1 MLKKLGKK
9 LTNNFGLKILA
20 ALFAFILWVVVINV
34 DEPVRTVPYTA
45 SVKTENEDYI
55 TSNGKYFELLDG
67 NNTVTFNVSAKRTYQ
82 EKLTN
87 ADFSAV
93 ADMEKIEYVDDSGI
107 YRVPVTVSC
116 SKFSSNQV
124 TISSK
129 QLYIEVAMEDRG
141 TVQKRITATTTG
153 NVADGCA
160 VGEVAIVT
168 TNLLKISGPSSV
180 TSRIDTVE
188 ATINV
193 EGMNS
198 DITDTVVPVLY
209 DAEKNVIDTTKLKM
223 SLNTVTVSAQI
234 LKTKDVPI
242 EFATTG
248 ETAKDYMVKGI
259 EYAPNTVR
267 IKGEAAALNTVNKV
281 TVPAEVLDVTG
292 AVEDIATTV
301 DISSYLPSGISLVL
315 ASDAKIE
322 VKVKI
327 EQLVKKSFEVPVTAL
342 TVENLPENE
351 KLNFLLDSLTVEI
364 AGAESDM
371 KKLSAE
377 DIKGT
382 IDVSGLG
389 EGEHKAV
396 VTLLLDETL
405 YQTTSTVTVPI
416 YVGDGTLE
424 DVDENTETAATETEE
439 ADTESKKSTE
449 KKQSSTTSDE
459 KEKTSKKNQ

>member
-9 LTNNFGLKILA
+9 LTNNLGLKILA

-87 ADFSAV
+87 ADFTAV

-209 DAEKNVIDTTKLKM
+209 DVDGNVIDTTKLKM

-234 LKTKDVPI
+234 LKTKDVPV

-248 ETAKDYMVKGI
+248 NVAKDYMIKGI
-259 EYAPNTVR
+259 EYSPRTVR
-267 IKGEAAALNTVNKV
+267 LKGEAAVLNTVNKV
-281 TVPAEVLDVTG
+281 SVPAEVLDVTG
-292 AVEDIATTV
+292 AVADVATTV
-301 DISSYLPSGISLVL
+301 DISSYLPDGISLVL

-327 EQLVKKSFEVPVTAL
+327 EAMVKKSFEIPVSAL
-342 TVENLPENE
+342 TVENLPETE
-351 KLNFLLDSLTVEI
+351 KINFLLEDLTVEI

-382 IDVSGLG
+382 VDVSGLE
-389 EGEHKAV
+389 EGEHKVV
-396 VTLLLDETL
+396 VTLLLDANL
-405 YQTTSTVTVPI
+405 YQTTSTITIPVYI
-416 YVGDGTLE
+416 GDGNVET
-424 DVDENTETAATETEE
+424 TEEIIETETEE
-439 ADTESKKSTE
+439 DTADSKDTAEKS
-449 KKQSSTTSDE
+449 QTSDTSKG
-459 KEKTSKKNQ
+459 KEDTSKKNQ

>member
-9 LTNNFGLKILA
+9 LTNNLGLKILA

-87 ADFSAV
+87 ADFTAV

-209 DAEKNVIDTTKLKM
+209 DVDGNVIDTTKLKM

-234 LKTKDVPI
+234 LKTKDVPV

-248 ETAKDYMVKGI
+248 NVAKDYMIKGI
-259 EYAPNTVR
+259 EYSPRTVR
-267 IKGEAAALNTVNKV
+267 LKGEAAVLNTVNKV
-281 TVPAEVLDVTG
+281 SVPAEVLDVTG
-292 AVEDIATTV
+292 AVADVATTV
-301 DISSYLPSGISLVL
+301 DISSYLPDGISLVL
-315 ASDAKIE
+315 ASDAKVE

-327 EQLVKKSFEVPVTAL
+327 EAMVKKSFEIPVSAL
-342 TVENLPENE
+342 TVENLPETE
-351 KLNFLLDSLTVEI
+351 KINFLLEDLTVEI

-382 IDVSGLG
+382 VDVSGLE
-389 EGEHKAV
+389 EGEHKVV
-396 VTLLLDETL
+396 VTLLLDANL
-405 YQTTSTVTVPI
+405 YQTTSTITIPVYI
-416 YVGDGTLE
+416 GDGNVET
-424 DVDENTETAATETEE
+424 TEEIIETETEE
-439 ADTESKKSTE
+439 DTADSKDTAEKS
-449 KKQSSTTSDE
+449 QTSDTSKG
-459 KEKTSKKNQ
+459 KEDTSKKNQ

>member
-9 LTNNFGLKILA
+9 LTNNLGLKILA

-87 ADFSAV
+87 ADFTAV

-209 DAEKNVIDTTKLKM
+209 DVDGNVIDTTKLKM

-234 LKTKDVPI
+234 LKTKDVPV

-248 ETAKDYMVKGI
+248 NVAKDYMIKGI
-259 EYAPNTVR
+259 EYSPRTVR
-267 IKGEAAALNTVNKV
+267 LKGEAAVLNTVNKV
-281 TVPAEVLDVTG
+281 SVPAEVLDVTG
-292 AVEDIATTV
+292 AVADVATTV
-301 DISSYLPSGISLVL
+301 DISSYLPDGISLVL
-315 ASDAKIE
+315 ASDAKVE

-327 EQLVKKSFEVPVTAL
+327 EAMVKKSFEIPVSAL
-342 TVENLPENE
+342 TVENLPETE
-351 KLNFLLDSLTVEI
+351 KINFLLEDLTVEI

-382 IDVSGLG
+382 VDVSGLE
-389 EGEHKAV
+389 EGEHKVV
-396 VTLLLDETL
+396 VTLLLDANL
-405 YQTTSTVTVPI
+405 YQTTSTITIPVYI
-416 YVGDGTLE
+416 GDGNVET
-424 DVDENTETAATETEE
+424 TEEITETETEE
-439 ADTESKKSTE
+439 DTADSKDAAEKS
-449 KKQSSTTSDE
+449 QTSDTAKG
-459 KEKTSKKNQ
+459 KEDTSKKNQ

>member
-9 LTNNFGLKILA
+9 LTNNLGLKILA

-87 ADFSAV
+87 ADFTAV

-209 DAEKNVIDTTKLKM
+209 DVDGNVIDTTKLKM

-234 LKTKDVPI
+234 LKTKDVPV

-248 ETAKDYMVKGI
+248 NVAKDYMIKGI
-259 EYAPNTVR
+259 EYSPRTVR
-267 IKGEAAALNTVNKV
+267 LKGEAAVLNTVNKV
-281 TVPAEVLDVTG
+281 SVPAEVLDVTG
-292 AVEDIATTV
+292 AVADVATTV
-301 DISSYLPSGISLVL
+301 DISSYLPDGISLVL

-327 EQLVKKSFEVPVTAL
+327 EAMVKKSFEIPVSAL
-342 TVENLPENE
+342 TVENLPETE
-351 KLNFLLDSLTVEI
+351 KINFLLEDLTVEI

-382 IDVSGLG
+382 VDVSGLE
-389 EGEHKAV
+389 EGEHKVV
-396 VTLLLDETL
+396 VTLLLDANL
-405 YQTTSTVTVPI
+405 YQTTSTITIPVYI
-416 YVGDGTLE
+416 GDGNVET
-424 DVDENTETAATETEE
+424 TEEITETETEE
-439 ADTESKKSTE
+439 DTADSKDTAEKS
-449 KKQSSTTSDE
+449 QTSDTSKG
-459 KEKTSKKNQ
+459 KEDTSKKNQ

>member
-9 LTNNFGLKILA
+9 LTNNLGLKILA

-87 ADFSAV
+87 ADFTAV

-209 DAEKNVIDTTKLKM
+209 DVDGNVIDTTKLKM

-234 LKTKDVPI
+234 LKTKDVPV
-242 EFATTG
+242 EFAITG
-248 ETAKDYMVKGI
+248 NVAKDYMIKGI
-259 EYAPNTVR
+259 EYSPQTVR
-267 IKGEAAALNTVNKV
+267 LKGEAAVLNTVNKV
-281 TVPAEVLDVTG
+281 SVPAEVLDVTG
-292 AVEDIATTV
+292 AVADVATTV
-301 DISSYLPSGISLVL
+301 DISSYLPDGISLVL
-315 ASDAKIE
+315 ASDAKVE

-327 EQLVKKSFEVPVTAL
+327 EAMVKKSFEIPVSAL
-342 TVENLPENE
+342 TVENLPETE
-351 KLNFLLDSLTVEI
+351 KINFLLEDLTVEI

-382 IDVSGLG
+382 VDVSGLE

-396 VTLLLDETL
+396 VTLLLDANL
-405 YQTTSTVTVPI
+405 YQTTSTITIPVYI
-416 YVGDGTLE
+416 GDGNIET
-424 DVDENTETAATETEE
+424 TEEITETETEE
-439 ADTESKKSTE
+439 DTADSKDAAEKS
-449 KKQSSTTSDE
+449 QISDTAKV
-459 KEKTSKKNQ
+459 KEDTSKKNQ

>member
-9 LTNNFGLKILA
+9 LTNNLGLKILA

-87 ADFSAV
+87 ADFTAV

-209 DAEKNVIDTTKLKM
+209 DVDGNVIDTTKLKM

-234 LKTKDVPI
+234 LKTKDVPV

-248 ETAKDYMVKGI
+248 NVAKDYMIKGI
-259 EYAPNTVR
+259 EYSPRTVR
-267 IKGEAAALNTVNKV
+267 LKGEAAVLNTVNKV
-281 TVPAEVLDVTG
+281 SVPAEVLDVTG
-292 AVEDIATTV
+292 AVADVATTV
-301 DISSYLPSGISLVL
+301 DISSYLPDGISLVL

-327 EQLVKKSFEVPVTAL
+327 EAMVKKSFEIPVSAL
-342 TVENLPENE
+342 TVENLPETE
-351 KLNFLLDSLTVEI
+351 KINFLLEDLTVEI

-382 IDVSGLG
+382 VDVSGLE
-389 EGEHKAV
+389 EGEHKVV
-396 VTLLLDETL
+396 VTLLLDANL
-405 YQTTSTVTVPI
+405 YQTTSTITIPVYI
-416 YVGDGTLE
+416 GDGN
-424 DVDENTETAATETEE
+424 VENTEEITETETEE
-439 ADTESKKSTE
+439 DTADSKDTAEKS
-449 KKQSSTTSDE
+449 QTSDTSKG
-459 KEKTSKKNQ
+459 KEDTSKKNQ

>member
-9 LTNNFGLKILA
+9 LTNNLGLKILA

-87 ADFSAV
+87 ADFTAV

-198 DITDTVVPVLY
+198 MTWT
-209 DAEKNVIDTTKLKM
+209 EM
-223 SLNTVTVSAQI
+223 SL
-234 LKTKDVPI
+234 
-242 EFATTG
+242 
-248 ETAKDYMVKGI
+248 
-259 EYAPNTVR
+259 
-267 IKGEAAALNTVNKV
+267 
-281 TVPAEVLDVTG
+281 
-292 AVEDIATTV
+292 
-301 DISSYLPSGISLVL
+301 
-315 ASDAKIE
+315 
-322 VKVKI
+322 
-327 EQLVKKSFEVPVTAL
+327 
-342 TVENLPENE
+342 
-351 KLNFLLDSLTVEI
+351 
-364 AGAESDM
+364 
-371 KKLSAE
+371 
-377 DIKGT
+377 
-382 IDVSGLG
+382 
-389 EGEHKAV
+389 
-396 VTLLLDETL
+396 TLR
-405 YQTTSTVTVPI
+405 
-416 YVGDGTLE
+416 
-424 DVDENTETAATETEE
+424 N
-439 ADTESKKSTE
+439 
-449 KKQSSTTSDE
+449 
-459 KEKTSKKNQ
+459 

>member
-34 DEPVRTVPYTA
+34 DEPVRTIPYTA

-87 ADFSAV
+87 ADFTAV

-180 TSRIDTVE
+180 TSQIDTVE

-234 LKTKDVPI
+234 LKTKDVPV
-242 EFATTG
+242 EFSTTG
-248 ETAKDYMVKGI
+248 NAAKDYMVRGI
-259 EYAPNTVR
+259 EYAPETVR
-267 IKGEAAALNTVNKV
+267 IKGEAAVLNTVNKV

-292 AVEDIATTV
+292 AVEDISTTV
-301 DISSYLPSGISLVL
+301 DISSYLPDGISLVL

-327 EQLVKKSFEVPVTAL
+327 EQLVKKSFEIPVDAL

-351 KLNFLLDSLTVEI
+351 KLSFLLDSLTVEI

-382 IDVSGLG
+382 VDVSGL
-389 EGEHKAV
+389 EVGEHKAV

-405 YQTTSTVTVPI
+405 YQTTSTITVPV
-416 YVGDGTLE
+416 YVGDE
-424 DVDENTETAATETEE
+424 SIEAVDEDTETGDKDTEE
-439 ADTESKKSTE
+439 EDSESKSSTE
-449 KKQSSTTSDE
+449 KKQSSNTSD
-459 KEKTSKKNQ
+459 KEENTSKKNQ

>member
-1 MLKKLGKK
+1 M
-9 LTNNFGLKILA
+9 
-20 ALFAFILWVVVINV
+20 
-34 DEPVRTVPYTA
+34 
-45 SVKTENEDYI
+45 
-55 TSNGKYFELLDG
+55 
-67 NNTVTFNVSAKRTYQ
+67 
-82 EKLTN
+82 
-87 ADFSAV
+87 
-93 ADMEKIEYVDDSGI
+93 
-107 YRVPVTVSC
+107 
-116 SKFSSNQV
+116 

-209 DAEKNVIDTTKLKM
+209 DVDGNVIDTTKLKM

-234 LKTKDVPI
+234 LKIKDVPV

-248 ETAKDYMVKGI
+248 NVAKDYMIKGI
-259 EYAPNTVR
+259 EYSPRTVR
-267 IKGEAAALNTVNKV
+267 LKGEAAVLNTVNKV
-281 TVPAEVLDVTG
+281 SVPAEVLDVTG
-292 AVEDIATTV
+292 AVADVATTV
-301 DISSYLPSGISLVL
+301 DISSYLPDGISLVL
-315 ASDAKIE
+315 ASDAKVE

-327 EQLVKKSFEVPVTAL
+327 EAMVKKSFEIPVSAL
-342 TVENLPENE
+342 TVENLPETE
-351 KLNFLLDSLTVEI
+351 KINFLLEDLTVEI

-382 IDVSGLG
+382 VDVSGLE
-389 EGEHKAV
+389 EGEHKVV
-396 VTLLLDETL
+396 VTLLLDANL
-405 YQTTSTVTVPI
+405 YQTTSTITIPVYI
-416 YVGDGTLE
+416 GDGNVET
-424 DVDENTETAATETEE
+424 TEEITETETEE
-439 ADTESKKSTE
+439 DTADSKDAAEKS
-449 KKQSSTTSDE
+449 QISDTAKV
-459 KEKTSKKNQ
+459 KEDTSKKN

>member
-1 MLKKLGKK
+1 MLKNLVKR
-9 LTNNFGLKILA
+9 LTNNLGLKVLA

-34 DEPVRTVPYTA
+34 DEPVRTVPYTV

-82 EKLTN
+82 EKLSN

-160 VGEVAIVT
+160 IGEVSIVT
-168 TNLLKISGPSSV
+168 TNLLKITGPSSV
-180 TSRIDTVE
+180 TSMIDTVE
-188 ATINV
+188 ANINV

-198 DITDTVVPVLY
+198 DVTDTVVPVLY
-209 DAEKNVIDTTKLKM
+209 DADRNVIDTTKLKL
-223 SLNTVTVSAQI
+223 SINTVTVSAQI
-234 LKTKDVPI
+234 LKTKDVPV

-248 ETAKDYMVKGI
+248 TVAKNYMVEGI
-259 EYAPNTVR
+259 EYAPDTVR
-267 IKGEAAALNTVNKV
+267 IKGEASVLNTVSKV
-281 TVPAEVLDVTG
+281 TVPAEVLDVTNATG
-292 AVEDIATTV
+292 DVKTTV
-301 DISSYLPSGISLVL
+301 DISSYLPNGVSLVL
-315 ASDAKIE
+315 ASDAQIE
-322 VKVKI
+322 VTVKI
-327 EQLVKKSFEVPVTAL
+327 EPLVEKSFEIPVSAL
-342 TVENLPENE
+342 TVENLPENQE
-351 KLNFLLDSLTVEI
+351 ISFLLDSLTVEI

-371 KKLSAE
+371 KKLSE
-377 DIKGT
+377 DDIQGV
-382 IDVSGLG
+382 IDASGL
-389 EGEHKAV
+389 EKGEHN
-396 VTLLLDETL
+396 VTVTILLDEEL
-405 YQTTSTVTVPI
+405 YQTTSTITIPVNVK
-416 YVGDGTLE
+416 DLNEEE
-424 DVDENTETAATETEE
+424 DNEDSEKSVVEENLDKT
-439 ADTESKKSTE
+439 
-449 KKQSSTTSDE
+449 
-459 KEKTSKKNQ
+459 EKTSKKNQ

>member
-9 LTNNFGLKILA
+9 LTNNLGLKILA

-87 ADFSAV
+87 ADFTAV

-180 TSRIDTVE
+180 TSQIDTVE

-209 DAEKNVIDTTKLKM
+209 DADRNVIDTTKLKM

-234 LKTKDVPI
+234 LKTKDVSV

-248 ETAKDYMVKGI
+248 NVAKDYMIKGI
-259 EYAPNTVR
+259 EYAPQTVR
-267 IKGEAAALNTVNKV
+267 IKGEAAVLNTVNKV
-281 TVPAEVLDVTG
+281 SVPAEVLDVTG
-292 AVEDIATTV
+292 AAADITTTV
-301 DISSYLPSGISLVL
+301 DISSYLPDGISLVL
-315 ASDAKIE
+315 ASDAQIE

-327 EQLVKKSFEVPVTAL
+327 EAMVKKSFEIPVSAL
-342 TVENLPENE
+342 TVENLPETE
-351 KLNFLLDSLTVEI
+351 KISFLLEDLTVEI
-364 AGAESDM
+364 AGAESDI
-371 KKLSAE
+371 KKLTAE
-377 DIKGT
+377 DIRGT
-382 IDVSGLG
+382 VDVSGLT

-396 VTLLLDETL
+396 VTLLLDENL
-405 YQTTSTVTVPI
+405 YQTTSTVTIPVYI
-416 YVGDGTLE
+416 GDESVEGTE
-424 DVDENTETAATETEE
+424 ESTETETEE
-439 ADTESKKSTE
+439 DTADSKNTAEKS
-449 KKQSSTTSDE
+449 QTSDTSKG
-459 KEKTSKKNQ
+459 KENTSKKNQ

>member
-1 MLKKLGKK
+1 MLKNLVKR

-20 ALFAFILWVVVINV
+20 ALFACILWVVVINV
-34 DEPVRTVPYTA
+34 DEPVRTVPYTV

-82 EKLTN
+82 EKLSN
-87 ADFSAV
+87 ADFTAV

-160 VGEVAIVT
+160 IGEVAIVT
-168 TNLLKISGPSSV
+168 TNLLKITGPSSV

-188 ATINV
+188 ANINV

-209 DAEKNVIDTTKLKM
+209 DADRNVIDTTKLKL
-223 SLNTVTVSAQI
+223 SINTVTVSAQI
-234 LKTKDVPI
+234 LKTKDVPLEFTATGTVAKNYMI
-242 EFATTG
+242 E
-248 ETAKDYMVKGI
+248 GI
-259 EYAPNTVR
+259 KYAPDTVR
-267 IKGEAAALNTVNKV
+267 IKGEASVLNTVSKI
-281 TVPAEVLDVTG
+281 TVPAEVLDVTD
-292 AVEDIATTV
+292 ATEDVKTTV
-301 DISSYLPSGISLVL
+301 DISSYLPGGVSLVL
-315 ASDAKIE
+315 ASDARIE
-322 VKVKI
+322 VTVKI
-327 EQLVKKSFEVPVTAL
+327 EALVEKTFEIPVSAL
-342 TVENLPENE
+342 TVENLPENYE
-351 KLNFLLDSLTVEI
+351 TSFLVDELTVEI

-371 KKLSAE
+371 KKLSE
-377 DIKGT
+377 GDIQGV
-382 IDVSGLG
+382 IDASGL
-389 EGEHKAV
+389 EIGEHN
-396 VTLLLDETL
+396 VTVAILLDENL
-405 YQTTSTVTVPI
+405 YQPTSTITIPMNI
-416 YVGDGTLE
+416 RDKNEEETSEDSETSGSEETL
-424 DVDENTETAATETEE
+424 DKT
-439 ADTESKKSTE
+439 
-449 KKQSSTTSDE
+449 Q
-459 KEKTSKKNQ
+459 KTSKKNQ

>member
-9 LTNNFGLKILA
+9 LTNNLGLKILA

-34 DEPVRTVPYTA
+34 DEPVRTVSYTA

-87 ADFSAV
+87 ADFTAV

-180 TSRIDTVE
+180 TSQIDTVE

-209 DAEKNVIDTTKLKM
+209 DADRNVIDTTKLKM

-234 LKTKDVPI
+234 LKTKDVPV

-248 ETAKDYMVKGI
+248 EVAKDYMIKGI
-259 EYAPNTVR
+259 EYSPQTVR
-267 IKGEAAALNTVNKV
+267 IKGEAADLNKVNKV
-281 TVPAEVLDVTG
+281 SVPAEVLDVTG
-292 AVEDIATTV
+292 AVEDVATTV
-301 DISSYLPSGISLVL
+301 DISSYLPEGISLVL

-327 EQLVKKSFEVPVTAL
+327 EPVVKKTFEIPVSAL
-342 TVENLPENE
+342 TVENLPETE
-351 KLNFLLDSLTVEI
+351 KLSFLLEDFSVEI

-371 KKLSAE
+371 KKLTAE

-382 IDVSGLG
+382 VDVSSLG
-389 EGEHKAV
+389 EGEHTAE
-396 VTLLLDETL
+396 VTLLLDENL
-405 YQTTSTVTVPI
+405 YQTTSVIAIPVYI
-416 YVGDGTLE
+416 GDE
-424 DVDENTETAATETEE
+424 SVEATEEITETETEE
-439 ADTESKKSTE
+439 DTVESKNTAE
-449 KKQSSTTSDE
+449 KNQTSDTSKE
-459 KEKTSKKNQ
+459 KENTTSKKNQ